1 MKHKKMK
8 NAILIL
14 IIALSGLTSINANA
28 ATAVNQTT
36 SLTANTPNPRKT
48 GTDKSMRRMRSKVFT
63 VNVLSFNK
71 RIRVKHDKQQKAIAD
86 AARRQ
91 AKKSLRGNKN
101 KTLVTQ
107 ASI

>member
-1 MKHKKMK
+1 MK
-8 NAILIL
+8 NSILVL
-14 IIALSGLTSINANA
+14 IIALSGLTSINATAGIIINK
-28 ATAVNQTT
+28 ATAL
-36 SLTANTPNPRKT
+36 SINTPDPRKT

-71 RIRVKHDKQQKAIAD
+71 RIRTKHDKQQKAIAD

-101 KTLVTQ
+101 KTLVAQ

>member
-1 MKHKKMK
+1 MK
-8 NAILIL
+8 NSILIL
-14 IIALSGLTSINANA
+14 IIALTGLISAKAEAGATINKATALSIN
-28 ATAVNQTT
+28 
-36 SLTANTPNPRKT
+36 TPDPRKT

-71 RIRVKHDKQQKAIAD
+71 KIRVKHDKQQKALAD

-101 KTLVTQ
+101 KTLVAQ